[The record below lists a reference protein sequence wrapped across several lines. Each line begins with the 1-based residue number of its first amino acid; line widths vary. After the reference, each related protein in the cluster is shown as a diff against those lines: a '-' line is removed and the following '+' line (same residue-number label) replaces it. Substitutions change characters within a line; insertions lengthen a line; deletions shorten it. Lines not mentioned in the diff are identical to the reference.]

1 MKFQIAY
8 LCGLAAVRRWFLI
21 PTNKLKFVKSTVT
34 VDLKGEEEG
43 LDWSYGATV
52 GQSLHCSTGNL
63 QSTPKAPKGCQTVS
77 DGIVLVSCSQVFK
90 TAKTAETDKNRGHAL
105 FFFFL

>member
-21 PTNKLKFVKSTVT
+21 PANKLKFVESTVT

-43 LDWSYGATV
+43 LDWSYGVTV

-63 QSTPKAPKGCQTVS
+63 
-77 DGIVLVSCSQVFK
+77 
-90 TAKTAETDKNRGHAL
+90 
-105 FFFFL
+105 